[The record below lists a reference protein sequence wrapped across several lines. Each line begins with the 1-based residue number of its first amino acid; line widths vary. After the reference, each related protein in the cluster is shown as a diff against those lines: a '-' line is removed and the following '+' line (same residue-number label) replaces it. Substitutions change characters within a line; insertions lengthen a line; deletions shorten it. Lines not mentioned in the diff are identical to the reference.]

1 MIKIVR
7 YIILFIVIVLVQLL
21 VCNNI
26 QFSGYVN
33 PYVYILFILVLPV
46 QIQTW
51 LMLLIAFALGF
62 VIDVFCDTMGLH
74 IFATVAAAFVRP
86 FVLSIVAPRDG
97 YDPMLDLSMHS
108 YGIKWYLTY
117 SSIIVF
123 VHHFLLFYLEVFRL
137 SNFFGTLLRV
147 ILSSIISLIFIVLC
161 EFVRRWD

>member
-51 LMLLIAFALGF
+51 LMLLIAFVLGF

-123 VHHFLLFYLEVFRL
+123 VHHFLLFYMEVFRL

>member
-7 YIILFIVIVLVQLL
+7 YIVLLIVIVLVQLL
-21 VCNNI
+21 ICNNI
-26 QFSGYVN
+26 QFSGYIN
-33 PYVYILFILVLPV
+33 PYMYILFILVLPV

-51 LMLLIAFALGF
+51 MMLLIAFGLGF
-62 VIDVFCDTMGLH
+62 LIDVFCDTMGLH